1 MEFDS
6 AVYLD
11 KTKIKKIYMI
21 GFVMIILSIACI
33 AWASIYW
40 EEFSVVTRNAL
51 TGKVKTR
58 GLAPTLYGWGW
69 GFAIGIPVVYGLMAL
84 SLDFKNPSFAVN
96 KDGFYINKS
105 MFRKTFITWQEVS
118 SLERVDPTEV
128 EIRLINTEEVIGRQS
143 GIAKP
148 FLKSTYITQGN
159 PIKINNETVTGDVKQ
174 LLDKICVYYNAKRHV
189 G

>member
-1 MEFDS
+1 MQFDS

-11 KTKIKKIYMI
+11 KAKIKKIYMV
-21 GFVMIILSIACI
+21 GLVLVLVAIACI
-33 AWASIYW
+33 IWATIYW

-51 TGKVKTR
+51 TGKVKTK

-69 GFAIGIPVVYGLMAL
+69 AFAIGIPVVYSLMAL
-84 SLDFKNPSFAVN
+84 SLDFKNPAFAVN
-96 KDGFYINKS
+96 KDGFYINKN
-105 MFRKTFITWQEVS
+105 MFRKTFVTWKQVS
-118 SLERVDPTEV
+118 TLERVDPTEIHV
-128 EIRLINTEEVIGRQS
+128 RLHNIEEVINKQS

-174 LLDKICVYYNAKRHV
+174 LLDKIGVYYNTLQKV
-189 G
+189 N